1 MNRRRNASIWLG
13 LSLALI
19 VVLALLPLMVAIAA
33 GTFGASMGC
42 RIDEGGFYPCPILG
56 YDAGTLLGVMF
67 VSGWFVF
74 FTLPLGAM
82 AALIWLAF
90 AIAIWIRRART

>member
-1 MNRRRNASIWLG
+1 MWLG

-19 VVLALLPLMVAIAA
+19 IVFAMWPLVAAIAA
-33 GTFGASMGC
+33 GSIGASMGC
-42 RIDEGGFYPCPILG
+42 RVDEAGFYPCPILG

-74 FTLPLGAM
+74 LTVPLGAI

-90 AIAIWIRRART
+90 AVAVMIRRART